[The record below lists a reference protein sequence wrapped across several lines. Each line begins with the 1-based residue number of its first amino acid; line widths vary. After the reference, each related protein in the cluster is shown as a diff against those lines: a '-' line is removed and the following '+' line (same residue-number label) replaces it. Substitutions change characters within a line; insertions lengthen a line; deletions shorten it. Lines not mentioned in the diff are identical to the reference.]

1 MLSSRFWSK
10 CTCPFKCSGIEILLS
25 FILFYFGQGHIQKD
39 FFSSLQVFRFWSQ
52 TFIYL
57 KLAFQVS
64 IGREALLKGLGKK
77 VEFGQQCGWVTGLCG
92 TKVQS
97 NRQALLAS
105 FHPPHFPR
113 GVIRRLYDFF
123 FLFFLLFQQ
132 LLLQGHV
139 LRMHRSPVQTLP
151 RRLIRRKSMH
161 WWVLRKKAL
170 DLTTGQYCPDYS
182 AQLTAALPGSTRS
195 AKNGGRRRQPCGLYY
210 RFFFFL
216 PEVFSRSRIE
226 NVIHDD
232 NSVWNDYIFKAVVS
246 KHWFAV
252 DPNIRV
258 HIFTMRPR

>member
-1 MLSSRFWSK
+1 MWL
-10 CTCPFKCSGIEILLS
+10 
-25 FILFYFGQGHIQKD
+25 GHGPLWDQSPKQQA
-39 FFSSLQVFRFWSQ
+39 STPCKLPSPPTSLVKSLEGFM
-52 TFIYL
+52 I
-57 KLAFQVS
+57 
-64 IGREALLKGLGKK
+64 
-77 VEFGQQCGWVTGLCG
+77 
-92 TKVQS
+92 
-97 NRQALLAS
+97 
-105 FHPPHFPR
+105 
-113 GVIRRLYDFF
+113 F

-139 LRMHRSPVQTLP
+139 LLTHRSPVQTLP

-182 AQLTAALPGSTRS
+182 AQLTATLPGSTRS

-210 RFFFFL
+210 RFFFL

-232 NSVWNDYIFKAVVS
+232 NSVWNDYIFKAVFS

>member
-25 FILFYFGQGHIQKD
+25 FILFYFGQDHIQKD

-105 FHPPHFPR
+105 FHPPPPTSLVESLEGFM
-113 GVIRRLYDFF
+113 IFF
-123 FLFFLLFQQ
+123 SFLFTISAAPSAGTCSPHAQKPCSNITKKTDKKKKHALVSSQKESIRFNYGAILPWLLSPADSSVARQHSLCQEWRSKEATMWF
-132 LLLQGHV
+132 V
-139 LRMHRSPVQTLP
+139 LPILFFSSWSFFKVQNRERHP
-151 RRLIRRKSMH
+151 R
-161 WWVLRKKAL
+161 W
-170 DLTTGQYCPDYS
+170 
-182 AQLTAALPGSTRS
+182 
-195 AKNGGRRRQPCGLYY
+195 
-210 RFFFFL
+210 
-216 PEVFSRSRIE
+216 
-226 NVIHDD
+226 
-232 NSVWNDYIFKAVVS
+232 
-246 KHWFAV
+246 
-252 DPNIRV
+252 
-258 HIFTMRPR
+258 

>member
-25 FILFYFGQGHIQKD
+25 FILFYFGQDHIQKD

-105 FHPPHFPR
+105 FHLPPPPTSLVESLEGFM
-113 GVIRRLYDFF
+113 I
-123 FLFFLLFQQ
+123 
-132 LLLQGHV
+132 
-139 LRMHRSPVQTLP
+139 
-151 RRLIRRKSMH
+151 
-161 WWVLRKKAL
+161 
-170 DLTTGQYCPDYS
+170 
-182 AQLTAALPGSTRS
+182 
-195 AKNGGRRRQPCGLYY
+195 
-210 RFFFFL
+210 FFFFSFYY
-216 PEVFSRSRIE
+216 FSSSFCRDMFSACTE
-226 NVIHDD
+226 AL
-232 NSVWNDYIFKAVVS
+232 FK
-246 KHWFAV
+246 HYQEDW
-252 DPNIRV
+252 
-258 HIFTMRPR
+258 